1 LQPHQNKLTGV
12 NKLPTSVGFF
22 FAFNYVMISFHDSC
36 CGDDDADAQPKFS
49 VPLVPQCSVMTE
61 QEKRLQVIVFK
72 GVFLIYI

>member
-1 LQPHQNKLTGV
+1 LL
-12 NKLPTSVGFF
+12 
-22 FAFNYVMISFHDSC
+22 
-36 CGDDDADAQPKFS
+36 GDDDADVDAEVQRKFS